1 MSFTPEEIKKLAL
14 PVVAALLLLGAGGG
28 LIWGADAALKA
39 AQRQASIAQRERQAS
54 TERLARIAEE
64 EREVK
69 EKINVYQRLKALHII
84 GEERRLEWADAIAR
98 IRVQRELIDVRY
110 RVERQRLLLS
120 APGKPGNI
128 DFYASAMRV
137 ELQLLHEEDLLRFL
151 NDLRDSG
158 NAYYSV
164 RNCAMS
170 RTGSATTSATMG
182 PRLRADCSIDLITL
196 IDRGA
201 KE

>member
-1 MSFTPEEIKKLAL
+1 MSFTPAELKKLAL
-14 PVVAALLLLGAGGG
+14 PVLAALLLLGAGGG

-39 AQRQASIAQRERQAS
+39 AQRQAALAQRERQLS

-69 EKINVYQRLKALHII
+69 EKISVYQHLKALNII
-84 GEERRLEWADAIAR
+84 GEERRLEWADAITR
-98 IRVQRELIDVRY
+98 IRAQRELIDVRY

-120 APGKPGNI
+120 APGKPGNV

-137 ELQLLHEEDLLRFL
+137 ELALLHEEDLLRFL
-151 NDLRDSG
+151 GDLRDSG
-158 NAYYSV
+158 NAYYAV
-164 RNCAMS
+164 RNCVMT
-170 RTGSATTSATMG
+170 RTGSAGTGASIV
-182 PRLRADCSIDLITL
+182 PRLRAECNIDLITL

>member
-1 MSFTPEEIKKLAL
+1 MKFTTEELKKLAL
-14 PVVAALLLLGAGGG
+14 PALAALLLLGAGGG

-39 AQRQASIAQRERQAS
+39 ALRQAALAQRERQLS

-69 EKINVYQRLKALHII
+69 EKISVYQHLKALNII

-98 IRVQRELIDVRY
+98 IRAQRELLDVRY

-120 APGKPGNI
+120 APGKPGNV

-137 ELQLLHEEDLLRFL
+137 DLQLLHEEDLLRFL
-151 NDLRDSG
+151 SDLRDSG
-158 NAYYSV
+158 NAYYAV
-164 RNCAMS
+164 RNCSMT
-170 RTGSATTSATMG
+170 RTGNAGGGATMV
-182 PRLRADCSIDLITL
+182 PRLRADCNIDLITL